1 MKSFSCF
8 KNEMIVLMVIAVGV
22 FSSAVFAAG
31 TQGSGGGG
39 AFSCYEPDHQGSPTT
54 NVYLLDLWEGENL
67 PIGGPKLNIPR
78 SNEPVWDQFA
88 KAVNKL
94 KTYDPFLPEELTRIA
109 KELFDSDKKLNL
121 FSGRKISLE
130 ISPPADALNAYKK
143 KDCDLVGMM
152 YFNGE
157 TQKLDVDFDHF
168 NKLANNT
175 EIAAAMLHEAWYFL
189 ARSNSPEQFPVIN
202 SVKTRKL
209 VACVFSTDAFCWP
222 RENTYSKMPE
232 DVFKVVKC
240 QGEEFSG
247 ELRYSQIRKKM
258 GNMGQFLLT

>member
-88 KAVNKL
+88 KAFNASAGGEISNEIFRPEKRFN
-94 KTYDPFLPEELTRIA
+94 FLSESNNSFAILV
-109 KELFDSDKKLNL
+109 SS
-121 FSGRKISLE
+121 SGR
-130 ISPPADALNAYKK
+130 
-143 KDCDLVGMM
+143 
-152 YFNGE
+152 NG
-157 TQKLDVDFDHF
+157 
-168 NKLANNT
+168 
-175 EIAAAMLHEAWYFL
+175 
-189 ARSNSPEQFPVIN
+189 S
-202 SVKTRKL
+202 
-209 VACVFSTDAFCWP
+209 
-222 RENTYSKMPE
+222 
-232 DVFKVVKC
+232 
-240 QGEEFSG
+240 
-247 ELRYSQIRKKM
+247 
-258 GNMGQFLLT
+258 